1 MPPLV
6 KPLLGITQVTMYYE
20 KIVEAMG
27 VPFTLIYGA
36 MLLGC
41 FYFIFVSIPRS
52 LRTKYWPKTHGE
64 ITKSS
69 LRKGTRISNGST
81 FDVFSSDVA
90 YRYVVDGN
98 EYSSTR
104 VKWVDH
110 RSNNET
116 FHKQVIEKYSLGK
129 MVNVFYHPK
138 KPETGLLEPG
148 LSTGNLIALL
158 FFLFGLGSMTFL
170 LSTKL

>member
-6 KPLLGITQVTMYYE
+6 KPIPGITQVTMYYE

-27 VPFTLIYGA
+27 LPFTLIYCA

-41 FYFIFVSIPRS
+41 FYFMLVSLPRS
-52 LRTKYWPKTHGE
+52 LSTKSWPKTYGE

-69 LRKGTRISNGST
+69 LKKGTRISNGST

-98 EYSSTR
+98 EYFSNR
-104 VKWVDH
+104 IKWLDH
-110 RSNNET
+110 RSNNEA

-129 MVNVFYHPK
+129 MVNVFYDPK
-138 KPETGLLEPG
+138 KPENGLLEPG
-148 LSTGNLIALL
+148 LSTGNFIALL

-170 LSTKL
+170 LSAKL